1 MTLEDI
7 ITRLE
12 SYGYKT
18 TKSHHSDLAW
28 AVEQAFNKVPE
39 EDRTNKEEL
48 VLHFKWNKPQSK
60 RNFIEP
66 ELNFTIYE
74 DESVTSDGKLYYTP
88 GRMHYYFNFGNDISK
103 IYRDDELNLLMNEIH
118 TKLSKRMGV
127 DELRNIKLIDM
138 GI

>member
-12 SYGYKT
+12 RYGYITSKEYQ
-18 TKSHHSDLAW
+18 SDLSW
-28 AVEQAFNKVPE
+28 AVEQVFNKVPE
-39 EDRTNKEEL
+39 KDRTTKKEL
-48 VLHFKWNKPQSK
+48 VLHFKWNKPQSL
-60 RNFIEP
+60 RNHTEP
-66 ELNFTIYE
+66 ELSFTIYE
-74 DESVTSDGKLYYTP
+74 DESVSSEGKLYYTP

-103 IYRDDELNLLMNEIH
+103 IYRDDELDLLMSEVH
-118 TKLSKRMGV
+118 TKLAKRMGV